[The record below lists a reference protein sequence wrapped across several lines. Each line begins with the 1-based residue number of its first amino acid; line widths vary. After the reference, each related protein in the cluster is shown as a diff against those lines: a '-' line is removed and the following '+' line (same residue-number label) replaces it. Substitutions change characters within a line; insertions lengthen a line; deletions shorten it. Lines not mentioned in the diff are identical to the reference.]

1 MSAHQPQAAAGASSS
16 AAPAAVHQL
25 ILQAELHAAS
35 VAEALTHYESALERL
50 NQHIRSLPS
59 GSAAQS
65 QQIQRF
71 GELLSTAELLKQQ
84 QQTNPSAAEYS
95 WRQRQATRIA
105 VEVRFVGA
113 RQQPAWL
120 VTRVLLGS
128 SLWETAVGMLFRS
141 HCRWQGVALS
151 SCSGGWV
158 SCVSACHAS
167 ILLKR

>member
-105 VEVRFVGA
+105 VEAVEADGGGRHNAALELYFK
-113 RQQPAWL
+113 
-120 VTRVLLGS
+120 LLEC
-128 SLWETAVGMLFRS
+128 LNRCHALETAP
-141 HCRWQGVALS
+141 
-151 SCSGGWV
+151 
-158 SCVSACHAS
+158 ACQAA
-167 ILLKR
+167 IMARFQVYLERAEQLQTLLQTQKKS